1 MAKER
6 LVLKQLLFD
15 QEQAMI
21 AAAEHSAHRGNFH
34 SMGQPGG
41 PLGVPPP
48 VPTCFDVKV
57 TPEHVR

>member
-21 AAAEHSAHRGNFH
+21 AAAE
-34 SMGQPGG
+34 QG
-41 PLGVPPP
+41 PLRGPPHQQQYINSGGAP
-48 VPTCFDVKV
+48 LQMPSCFDVKV